1 MSEKH
6 SQEKKLLIQRIENLE
21 KSHNN
26 KLKIIGDFSLAS
38 LGLAGGGTAASLFGT
53 TTISLPI
60 ITALT
65 GAVTIVAAPAILVAG
80 GAVAGGVTL
89 YGVSKLIQN
98 ASFNDGQRSQF
109 LKNEKENLESVNVR
123 DRQSNLTEYDKRN
136 FYCFLKKSLKYD
148 VVDVKDAEDLTNA
161 LEKGLIS
168 LSKAYDMIE
177 KILAENGVYTLERVN
192 SK

>member
-1 MSEKH
+1 MSEEH
-6 SQEKKLLIQRIENLE
+6 SEEKEILIQRIENLE
-21 KSHNN
+21 KSHSN
-26 KLKIIGDFSLAS
+26 KLRIIGDISLAS
-38 LGLAGGGTAASLFGT
+38 LGLAGGGTAASLFGA

-109 LKNEKENLESVNVR
+109 LKNEKENLEAVNNR
-123 DRQSNLTEYDKRN
+123 ERQSNLTEYDKRK

-148 VVDVKDAEDLTNA
+148 VVDINDAEELTNA
-161 LEKGLIS
+161 LENGSIP

-177 KILAENGVYTLERVN
+177 KILSENGVYTLERVN
-192 SK
+192 YK

>member
-26 KLKIIGDFSLAS
+26 KLRIIGDFSLAS
-38 LGLAGGGTAASLFGT
+38 LGLAGGGAAASLFGT
-53 TTISLPI
+53 TTVSVPI

-65 GAVTIVAAPAILVAG
+65 GAVTIVAAPGILVAG